1 MPGFVVVIE
10 REAPRFAVEGRDVL
24 EIPDQ
29 RRERQSQYPFTIRRL
44 SKAEGGGWLV
54 EFPDLPG
61 CLADGDTIEEA
72 VENGSDALRSWLATA
87 KEFTDPVPA
96 PSAGLSGKWVQ
107 RVPKSLHAKL
117 AAKAGK
123 EGVSL
128 NTLVVSL
135 IAEGLG
141 RRATG

>member
-1 MPGFVVVIE
+1 MKKIE
-10 REAPRFAVEGRDVL
+10 
-24 EIPDQ
+24 
-29 RRERQSQYPFTIRRL
+29 YPFTIRRL

-61 CLADGDTIEEA
+61 CIADGETIEEA
-72 VENGSDALRSWLATA
+72 VEAGSDALRSWLATA
-87 KEFTDPVPA
+87 KEFKDPVPA
-96 PSAGLSGKWVQ
+96 PSVGLSGKWVQ

-117 AAKAGK
+117 AAKAEK

-141 RRATG
+141 RRAS

>member
-1 MPGFVVVIE
+1 MRWPMKKIE
-10 REAPRFAVEGRDVL
+10 
-24 EIPDQ
+24 
-29 RRERQSQYPFTIRRL
+29 YPFTIRRL

-61 CLADGDTIEEA
+61 CIADGETIEEA
-72 VENGSDALRSWLATA
+72 VN
-87 KEFTDPVPA
+87 
-96 PSAGLSGKWVQ
+96 
-107 RVPKSLHAKL
+107 
-117 AAKAGK
+117 K
-123 EGVSL
+123 EGVIL

>member
-1 MPGFVVVIE
+1 MKKIE
-10 REAPRFAVEGRDVL
+10 
-24 EIPDQ
+24 
-29 RRERQSQYPFTIRRL
+29 YPFTIRRL
-44 SKAEGGGWLV
+44 SKAEGGGWMV

-61 CLADGDTIEEA
+61 CIADGETIEEA

-87 KEFTDPVPA
+87 KEFKDPVPA

-141 RRATG
+141 RRATE

>member
-1 MPGFVVVIE
+1 MKKIE
-10 REAPRFAVEGRDVL
+10 H
-24 EIPDQ
+24 
-29 RRERQSQYPFTIRRL
+29 PFTIRRL

-61 CLADGDTIEEA
+61 CIADGETIEQA
-72 VENGSDALRSWLATA
+72 VENGSDALRSWLAAA
-87 KEFTDPVPA
+87 KEFKDPVPA
-96 PSAGLSGKWVQ
+96 PASGWSGKWVQ

-117 AAKAGK
+117 AAKAAM

-141 RRATG
+141 RRAS

>member
-1 MPGFVVVIE
+1 MKKI
-10 REAPRFAVEGRDVL
+10 D
-24 EIPDQ
+24 
-29 RRERQSQYPFTIRRL
+29 YPFTIRRL
-44 SKAEGGGWLV
+44 SKSEGGGWLV

-61 CLADGDTIEEA
+61 CIADGETIEEA

-87 KEFTDPVPA
+87 KEFKDALPA
-96 PSAGLSGKWVQ
+96 PSTGSSGKWVQ
-107 RVPKSLHAKL
+107 RVPKSMHARL
-117 AAKAGK
+117 AAKAEK

-141 RRATG
+141 RREGGSVGAQSS

>member
-1 MPGFVVVIE
+1 MKKIE
-10 REAPRFAVEGRDVL
+10 
-24 EIPDQ
+24 
-29 RRERQSQYPFTIRRL
+29 YPFTIRRL

-61 CLADGDTIEEA
+61 CIADGETIEEA
-72 VENGSDALRSWLATA
+72 VTNGSDALRSWLATA
-87 KEFTDPVPA
+87 KEFKDPVPA
-96 PSAGLSGKWVQ
+96 PSTWMSGKWVQ

-141 RRATG
+141 RRAAG

>member
-1 MPGFVVVIE
+1 MKKIE
-10 REAPRFAVEGRDVL
+10 
-24 EIPDQ
+24 
-29 RRERQSQYPFTIRRL
+29 YPFTIRRL

-61 CLADGDTIEEA
+61 CIADGETIEKA
-72 VENGSDALRSWLATA
+72 VENGADALRSWLVTA
-87 KEFTDPVPA
+87 KEFKDPVPA
-96 PSAGLSGKWVQ
+96 PSTGLSGKWVQ

>member
-1 MPGFVVVIE
+1 MKKIE
-10 REAPRFAVEGRDVL
+10 
-24 EIPDQ
+24 
-29 RRERQSQYPFTIRRL
+29 YPFTIRRL
-44 SKAEGGGWLV
+44 SKSEGGGWLV

-61 CLADGDTIEEA
+61 CIADGATIEES

-87 KEFTDPVPA
+87 KEFKDKVPA
-96 PSAGLSGKWVQ
+96 PSTQLSGKWVQ

-117 AAKAGK
+117 AAKAEK

-141 RRATG
+141 RRAS

>member
-1 MPGFVVVIE
+1 MKKIE
-10 REAPRFAVEGRDVL
+10 
-24 EIPDQ
+24 
-29 RRERQSQYPFTIRRL
+29 YPFTIRRL

-61 CLADGDTIEEA
+61 CIADGETIEEA
-72 VENGSDALRSWLATA
+72 VTNASDALRSWLATA
-87 KEFTDPVPA
+87 KEFKDPVPA
-96 PSAGLSGKWVQ
+96 PSAWMSGKWVQ

-141 RRATG
+141 RRAAG